1 MDQLLRWSVVRCS
14 TRLDLFKIRVTLIGL
29 RRTRIMPWSTHL
41 KQDGTETNSSSG
53 TGLRPTAVVLGAER
67 RIAAVSI
74 QLLLQSEKVSY
85 CGSRAVNACRS

>member
-29 RRTRIMPWSTHL
+29 R
-41 KQDGTETNSSSG
+41 
-53 TGLRPTAVVLGAER
+53 PTAVILRAER

-74 QLLLQSEKVSY
+74 QLLLSPRRFLIVVPAQ
-85 CGSRAVNACRS
+85 